1 MLIIGHRGA
10 AGEKPENTISAINH
24 AIRSGADAIEIDVRL
39 TKDGVVVLAHDFHMY
54 RTHKAFDLMRSKTLA
69 ELKKITAGS
78 EYPILTLDKVLS
90 LCNGN
95 IFLIIEVKSKDG
107 GKAVLELITKSYKEM
122 LDYVIITS
130 FSSRELS
137 RIRSINKKIKLGM
150 LMRLNPFAFLAWER
164 KLHLSAVGFH
174 RLHLNKLAVEAA
186 HQLDMFVY
194 VYTVNRKGALPHL
207 KKQSVDGVVTDFP
220 AKFLAS

>member
-10 AGEKPENTISAINH
+10 AGEKPENTLTAIKY
-24 AIRSGADAIEIDVRL
+24 AITNGADAVEFDVRL
-39 TKDGVVVLAHDFHMY
+39 TKDRHVVLAHDFHLY
-54 RTHKAFDLMRSKTLA
+54 RTHKKFDLIRSKTLA
-69 ELKKITAGS
+69 ELKKATAGS
-78 EYPILTLDKVLS
+78 KQPILTLEKVLS
-90 LCNGN
+90 VCDGN
-95 IFLIIEVKSKDG
+95 IFTIIEVKDRDC
-107 GKAVLELITKSYKEM
+107 GKAVLETITKSYKHM

-137 RIRSINKKIKLGM
+137 RVRSINKKVKLGM

-174 RLHLNKLAVEAA
+174 RLHLNKLAVQAA

-194 VYTVNRKGALPHL
+194 VYTVNRKAALPHL
-207 KKQSVDGVVTDFP
+207 KKQKVDGVITDFP
-220 AKFLAS
+220 AKFLSS